1 MSATDVR
8 RRAAA
13 LPPDERRA
21 AIVQATLP
29 LLIEHGEMVT
39 TREIA
44 DAAGIAEG
52 TIFRAFPDKDAL
64 IAAVVE
70 AALDTGPL
78 DAALEAIDPT
88 LDFEPTLRKI
98 VELLQHRSIAIWR
111 VMASV
116 GMRVTD
122 KPRPAP
128 PVSEPIVAFL
138 TTHRAELSIPP
149 DEAAPLLRGLTM
161 ALTHPQLVD
170 EPTSPK
176 RVVELFLHGAG
187 AH

>member
-1 MSATDVR
+1 MSTTDVR

-70 AALDTGPL
+70 AALDTAPL
-78 DAALEAIDPT
+78 DAALDAIDPG
-88 LDFEPTLRKI
+88 LGFEPTLWKV
-98 VELLQHRSIAIWR
+98 VELLQHRSIEIWR

-122 KPRPAP
+122 RPRSAP
-128 PVSEPIVAFL
+128 PVSEAIVAFL
-138 TTHRAELSIPP
+138 ATHDTELAVPA
-149 DEAAPLLRGLTM
+149 DEAARLLRGLAM

-170 EPTSPK
+170 DPTSPK

-187 AH
+187 AR

>member
-1 MSATDVR
+1 MSVTDVR

-13 LPPDERRA
+13 LPPEERRA

-70 AALDTGPL
+70 AALDTAPL
-78 DAALEAIDPT
+78 DAALDALDPD
-88 LDFEPTLRKI
+88 LGFEPTLWKI
-98 VELLQHRSIAIWR
+98 VELLQHRSIEIWR

-116 GMRVTD
+116 GMRVAD
-122 KPRPAP
+122 RPRPAP
-128 PVSEPIVAFL
+128 PVSETIVAFL
-138 TTHRAELSIPP
+138 TAHQHELAIPP
-149 DEAAPLLRGLTM
+149 DEAARLLRSMTM

-170 EPTSPK
+170 EPTSPT
-176 RVVELFLHGAG
+176 RVVDLFLHGAG

>member
-21 AIVQATLP
+21 AIVAATLP
-29 LLIEHGEMVT
+29 LLIEHGEMAT

-64 IAAVVE
+64 ITAVVE
-70 AALDTGPL
+70 AALDTAPL

-88 LDFEPTLRKI
+88 LDFEPTLWKI
-98 VELLQHRSIAIWR
+98 VALLQHRSIEIWR

-116 GMRVTD
+116 GMRVSD
-122 KPRPAP
+122 RPRPAP
-128 PVSEPIVAFL
+128 LVSEPIVSFL
-138 TTHRAELSIPP
+138 ARHGDRLAIPA
-149 DEAAPLLRGLTM
+149 DEAARLLRSLTM

-176 RVVELFLHGAG
+176 RVVDLFLHGAG
-187 AH
+187 AR